1 MPRGTSSRSPVSA
14 AGPRRSKR
22 FVERERREL
31 RRELLIMPYPELGLV
46 ALEGP
51 NDPEPGL
58 RIEKGRVVFIDGRG
72 EDDFD
77 ALDHFIARYGL
88 DVDVAAEAAGLDDH
102 QLAHRLVDVDV
113 PRDELV
119 RLSRGLTPAPLA
131 PLNPSPRPVG
141 MMVALK
147 KPPARR
153 GPGHPTARP

>member
-1 MPRGTSSRSPVSA
+1 MPRGTFSRRPVSA

-31 RRELLIMPYPELGLV
+31 RRELLITPYPELGLV
-46 ALEGP
+46 AFEGP

-72 EDDFD
+72 EDEFD

-88 DVDVAAEAAGLDDH
+88 DVDVAAEAAGLDDR

-119 RLSRGLTPAPLA
+119 PLPRGLTPAPPA
-131 PLNPSPRPVG
+131 PLIAPPHPGRMRFRPT
-141 MMVALK
+141 K
-147 KPPARR
+147 TR
-153 GPGHPTARP
+153 ARPGAAHPGP

>member
-1 MPRGTSSRSPVSA
+1 MPRGTSSRRPVSA

-31 RRELLIMPYPELGLV
+31 RCELLITPYPELGLV

-77 ALDHFIARYGL
+77 ALDHSIARYGL
-88 DVDVAAEAAGLDDH
+88 DVDVPAESAGLDDH
-102 QLAHRLVDVDV
+102 QLAHR
-113 PRDELV
+113 
-119 RLSRGLTPAPLA
+119 
-131 PLNPSPRPVG
+131 PVG
-141 MMVALK
+141 GGSF
-147 KPPARR
+147 PEE
-153 GPGHPTARP
+153 

>member
-1 MPRGTSSRSPVSA
+1 MPRGTFSRSPVSA

-31 RRELLIMPYPELGLV
+31 RRELLITPYPELGLV

-88 DVDVAAEAAGLDDH
+88 DVDVAAEAAR
-102 QLAHRLVDVDV
+102 LADGAAGRADAM
-113 PRDELV
+113 RD
-119 RLSRGLTPAPLA
+119 RGAPLA
-131 PLNPSPRPVG
+131 SARDPRADDVRRD
-141 MMVALK
+141 ALGVRHG
-147 KPPARR
+147 AGVRR
-153 GPGHPTARP
+153 R